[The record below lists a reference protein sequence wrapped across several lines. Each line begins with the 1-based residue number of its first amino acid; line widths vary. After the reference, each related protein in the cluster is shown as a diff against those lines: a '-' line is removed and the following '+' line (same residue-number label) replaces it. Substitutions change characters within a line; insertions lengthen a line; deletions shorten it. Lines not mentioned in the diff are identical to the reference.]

1 MSEEKHIN
9 QIQQIQS
16 KGRSKTLKYLLGVGD
31 NELLSAVILVA
42 AAIVSYVQ
50 YSGNVPLSVP
60 EPSAAGVDG
69 WRWSDQGDRRQAS
82 AGSRR

>member
-9 QIQQIQS
+9 QTQQIQP

-31 NELLSAVILVA
+31 NELLSAVLLVA
-42 AAIVSYVQ
+42 AAIVSLLR
-50 YSGNVPLSVP
+50 YSGNAPRSVS

-69 WRWSDQGDRRQAS
+69 WIWSDQGDRRQAS

>member
-16 KGRSKTLKYLLGVGD
+16 KGRSKTLNYLFGMGD
-31 NELLSAVILVA
+31 NEMLSTVILIA
-42 AAIVSYVQ
+42 AAIVSHVQ
-50 YSGNVPLSVP
+50 YSENVPLSVP
-60 EPSAAGVDG
+60 ELSAAGVDG
-69 WRWSDQGDRRQAS
+69 WVWSDQGDRRQAS